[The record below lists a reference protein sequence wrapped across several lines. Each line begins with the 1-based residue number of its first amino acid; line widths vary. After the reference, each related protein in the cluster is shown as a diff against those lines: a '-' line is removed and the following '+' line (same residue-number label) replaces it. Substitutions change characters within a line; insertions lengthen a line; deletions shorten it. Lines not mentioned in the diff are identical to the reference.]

1 MIGIFC
7 ITLGLFYV
15 HSQSTTSMENKEEN
29 QLIES
34 QLISSDEE
42 KNESLNHK
50 DEQPMKVVVD
60 IKGAVR
66 KPNIYT
72 MMSDDRVQQVVEK
85 ADPLPDADLS
95 QVNLAEKLT
104 DQKLIWIPSKNDQL
118 VQTAPTNG
126 QSNSGDDMTQPIN
139 LNTAEES
146 DLIEIPGIGPSKA
159 QMILDYR
166 EEHGQFKSLEELKEV
181 KGIRDKTFEN
191 LKDYFVV

>member
-1 MIGIFC
+1 
-7 ITLGLFYV
+7 
-15 HSQSTTSMENKEEN
+15 MENKEEN

-42 KNESLNHK
+42 KNESLNRK

-126 QSNSGDDMTQPIN
+126 QGNSGDDMTQPIN

-146 DLIEIPGIGPSKA
+146 DLTEIPGIGPSKA

-181 KGIRDKTFEN
+181 KGIGDKTFEN

>member
-1 MIGIFC
+1 MICIFC

-15 HSQSTTSMENKEEN
+15 YSQSNTSMENKEEN

-42 KNESLNHK
+42 KNESLNRK

-60 IKGAVR
+60 IKGAVK

-85 ADPLPDADLS
+85 AGPLPDADLS

-126 QSNSGDDMTQPIN
+126 QSNPGDDMTQPIN

-146 DLIEIPGIGPSKA
+146 DLTEIPGIGPSKA

-181 KGIRDKTFEN
+181 KGIGDKTFEN